1 MIPPRAQLTII
12 TPGFIVRDR
21 LGVDEIFR
29 FGSQRRVNG
38 NDVRPPKEL
47 GKADHF
53 HAHLF
58 CPIGREIGIVR
69 DDAHADALARAWS
82 WLPIWP
88 TPTMPSTLLK
98 SSTPMNLS
106 FSHLPALTDVVACGM
121 RRLMAQIIDIVF
133 GRRDRVAARRVHD
146 DDPRRVAAGVSTLSR
161 PDPARPTTSISP
173 PRQ

>member
-1 MIPPRAQLTII
+1 MIPPRAQFDHHAGLHR
-12 TPGFIVRDR
+12 RDR

-53 HAHLF
+53 HAHLL

-69 DDAHADALARAWS
+69 DDAHADALRELGQMAAD
-82 WLPIWP
+82 LADPDDAEHFVEELDAHELVFFP
-88 TPTMPSTLLK
+88 L
-98 SSTPMNLS
+98 
-106 FSHLPALTDVVACGM
+106 AGLTDVVACGM

-133 GRRDRVAARRVHD
+133 GRRDCVPPGVFMTTMPGRSPPAYPHCPGPIRHGRR
-146 DDPRRVAAGVSTLSR
+146 L
-161 PDPARPTTSISP
+161 SISP